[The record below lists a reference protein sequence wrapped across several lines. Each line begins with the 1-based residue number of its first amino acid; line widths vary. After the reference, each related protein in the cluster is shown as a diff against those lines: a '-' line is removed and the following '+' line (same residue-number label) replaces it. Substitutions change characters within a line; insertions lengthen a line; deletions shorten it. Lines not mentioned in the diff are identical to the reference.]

1 MFVKESLL
9 LNSVFSSITFIF
21 CSAKLQFD
29 KCFFFKDLMISLGNL
44 TCDCMD
50 ERTEQYYCTALSSS
64 HWQSKELTQIWLR
77 MRGFGEIYWK

>member
-29 KCFFFKDLMISLGNL
+29 KCFFFLRSND
-44 TCDCMD
+44 
-50 ERTEQYYCTALSSS
+50 
-64 HWQSKELTQIWLR
+64 QSWEFN
-77 MRGFGEIYWK
+77 MRLYG